1 MQVNNIE
8 FNWLGHDSFK
18 LVTPD
23 NKVVYIDPYK
33 ISEVHHK
40 KNDAE
45 IVLIS
50 HNHFDH
56 LSIEDL
62 RHVINEKTM
71 IIAASE
77 CIEKL
82 KQEGFKN
89 VKNVEPG
96 QTIEERGVS
105 IEIVPAYNTNKNFH
119 PKDDK
124 KIGFIFSF
132 DKMLKIYHAG
142 DTDKIPEMSEFKPDI
157 ALVPVS
163 GVYVMSADEAA
174 DAVNNLI
181 KPSKLAIPMHYG
193 TIVGSLDDAKKFK
206 TLVKICPV
214 EILAQE

>member
-1 MQVNNIE
+1 MEINNIK
-8 FNWLGHDSFK
+8 FHWLGHDGFK
-18 LVTPD
+18 LITP
-23 NKVVYIDPYK
+23 NKKIIYIDPYK

-62 RHVINEKTM
+62 RHIINENTK

-96 QTIEERGVS
+96 QTIEENDIS
-105 IEIVPAYNTNKNFH
+105 IKIVPAYNINKNFH
-119 PKDDK
+119 PKDDRK
-124 KIGFIFSF
+124 VGFIITF
-132 DKMLKIYHAG
+132 DKMLRIYHSG
-142 DTDKIPEMSEFKPDI
+142 DTDKIPEMSDYKSDV

-163 GVYVMSADEAA
+163 GVYVMTAEEAA
-174 DAVNNLI
+174 DAINNLL
-181 KPSKLAIPMHYG
+181 KPSKLTIPMHYG
-193 TIVGSLDDAKKFK
+193 TIVGSLDDAIKFK
-206 TLVKICPV
+206 KLVKICEV
-214 EILAQE
+214 EILPQE